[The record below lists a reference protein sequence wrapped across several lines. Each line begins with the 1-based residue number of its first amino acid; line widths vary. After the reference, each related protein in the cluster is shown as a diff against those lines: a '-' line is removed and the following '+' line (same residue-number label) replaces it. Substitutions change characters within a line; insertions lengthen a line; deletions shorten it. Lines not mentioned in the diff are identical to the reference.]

1 MRALL
6 VSSMCLLGA
15 CDAAAPTDAGVAD
28 APVEDA
34 ARVDAPVRD
43 VGPGSDA
50 GSDRCGF
57 DGDPTALTDLS
68 TTAIWRS
75 DFAFAEIFDMPGLVL
90 ADFRSDA
97 HVFVRSDSVVLRR
110 FVLDPSATTGSYYTI
125 RTDGRDPGAGLLV
138 ESGTITATSVTD
150 DGPLKGVLVDV
161 PGVTLR
167 DLDISGSHDG
177 ISVAAGD
184 LLVEHTCIHDL
195 GSSPTAHNDGVEI
208 YGGAHVVLRDVT
220 IDNPHDQTSAI
231 NITNDYGPIDDVVI
245 EHAHLAGGG
254 YTIYV
259 RGDGASGGA
268 VTNLHFRDVVI
279 DRPGSFGVLSYE
291 AAPGA
296 IVEWDV
302 RDADGN
308 AIPLP

>member
-1 MRALL
+1 MRILALSAL
-6 VSSMCLLGA
+6 CLSAAA
-15 CDAAAPTDAGVAD
+15 CDTPSVPHAADAAATDAPSSD
-28 APVEDA
+28 APA
-34 ARVDAPVRD
+34 RD
-43 VGPGSDA
+43 VGPSPDA
-50 GSDRCGF
+50 ALDRCGF
-57 DGDPTALTDLS
+57 DGDPAGLTDLA

-75 DFAFAEIFDMPGLVL
+75 DYAFAEIFDMPGLVL
-90 ADFRSDA
+90 TDFRSNA
-97 HVFVRSDSVVLRR
+97 HVFVRSDAVVLRR
-110 FVLDPSATTGSYYTI
+110 FLLDPSATTGGYYTI

-138 ESGTITATSVTD
+138 ESGTITATSVSD

-161 PGVTLR
+161 PGMTLR

-177 ISVAAGD
+177 ISVAAGN

-195 GSSPTAHNDGVEI
+195 GTSPTAHNDGIEI
-208 YGGAHVVLRDVT
+208 YGGARVVIRDVV

-302 RDADGN
+302 RDAQGR
-308 AIPLP
+308 AIPMP